1 MSPTRAEHVV
11 EQLGERVDLVV
22 DGGPCRVGLE
32 STILSLRSERPLL
45 LRPGGVTR
53 EELEEALGG
62 PIETAGPVERPLAP
76 GQLVRHYA
84 THTPLRILDAPAA
97 AAPTAPHRVGLL
109 AARSKGAGGYAAVEV
124 LAEDG
129 QPATAAANLF
139 AALRRLDA
147 LGLDL
152 LLAEPWPEDGLGRA
166 IMDRLRRCAAG
177 H

>member
-1 MSPTRAEHVV
+1 M
-11 EQLGERVDLVV
+11 
-22 DGGPCRVGLE
+22 
-32 STILSLRSERPLL
+32 
-45 LRPGGVTR
+45 TR
-53 EELEEALGG
+53 EELEKALSG
-62 PIETAGPVERPLAP
+62 PMETAEPGERPLSP
-76 GQLVRHYA
+76 GHLVRHYA
-84 THTPLRILDAPAA
+84 TRTPLRILDGPAG
-97 AAPTAPHRVGLL
+97 AAPLGQGRVGLL
-109 AARSKGAGGYAAVEV
+109 AARSRGPGGYAAVEV

-147 LGLDL
+147 KGLDL